1 MITITR
7 IIMKSY
13 ILWTGSSMFT
23 CYSVDLTEQVLRLI
37 KKKDFH
43 DRMQKE
49 KRPDKHYIKFLQGV
63 MCAQI

>member
-1 MITITR
+1 
-7 IIMKSY
+7 
-13 ILWTGSSMFT
+13 MFI
-23 CYSVDLTEQVLRLI
+23 CYSVDLTKQVLWLI

-43 DRMQKE
+43 DEMQKE